1 VLQDHFLV
9 AGVRPLEIGLSAWQH
24 AHFDLSASFLTKQLE
39 QVHF

>member
-9 AGVRPLEIGLSAWQH
+9 AGLNPIEIGLSAWQH